1 VSNPL
6 DINATIVGS
15 TVELHYSSHGEA
27 VNQLAALRRQLA
39 DYERLLIGLADLP
52 AFPQSS
58 AIHDKGMTLRDYF
71 ATHAPLPAAPM
82 VLDDHC
88 AYRYRY
94 ADAMLAAR
102 GADVETPFSDFIPGP
117 SS

>member
-1 VSNPL
+1 
-6 DINATIVGS
+6 
-15 TVELHYSSHGEA
+15 
-27 VNQLAALRRQLA
+27 
-39 DYERLLIGLADLP
+39 
-52 AFPQSS
+52 
-58 AIHDKGMTLRDYF
+58 MTLRDYF